1 MGSPKNRHVVIG
13 TDTFVVDEDA
23 DVPFRHIFD
32 SVMVP
37 RVEISGVPGAINLQR
52 DIWLWNMSEFT
63 GGEGRL
69 VFDSGDPLGP
79 PTYAKS
85 DGGIDTRI
93 PGEFSLH
100 PDEKLVNNETG
111 GGSAPTSTLWDD
123 TGDWTTVNGTPNLS
137 AGPNGQ
143 QARLSPADEVR
154 APARTP
160 GLGPTITVDAR
171 IVNTRATKSNKKVDW
186 RFQIWNNTDSL
197 VVTSATGSLKD
208 QEKVTASLSFTP
220 AAGKTYHYRV
230 RNTDGGS
237 GVTIDLKSIK
247 ESSFATAP
255 TSPNDMRD
263 LRLGIEDD
271 IWGCVYDGTNT
282 DILRWNFGTGLWD
295 QIVGNMNASEPRGL
309 TGSDRYMY
317 TLQSNGRIYR
327 INGSGATLY
336 ANDPTTAGLT
346 GAANFGEPLGI
357 CVAANKLYALY
368 QQALLELTLDKTTG
382 LPLSAGVDYVVAAA
396 PGLFYNELS
405 PDTTAR
411 QHMCAMSDGIR
422 FFTNVRGE
430 QATIYEYATSGAVLT
445 PTHMLPLGYVI
456 TAVRHYANITF
467 IGATYTNKAALP
479 AEKRA
484 AVFYISADNLLRA
497 LGVLRFD
504 DTNSQPIA
512 YISAYGDD
520 VYFLQGKRIWRYD
533 AGAGGLTLENEISG
547 ADETKVRAIARMD
560 KKFWVAVQG
569 QGTFVADD
577 SYSSVMAYLT
587 GPLWDFDLTDLE
599 KTLLGFEVIT
609 APLPANT
616 MWRIEYRLDEDDAWT
631 QAGADVTTAGSVKTR
646 LTVSTPADTKQF
658 RTITWRCGLASIDG
672 VDTPRIRSITT
683 RVYIL
688 DYEESFDLTIRMDDD
703 TSTNRLQ
710 REQVSG
716 RKKAQRLLAYK
727 SAKDLV
733 DFKDYYSLNA
743 LKNPH
748 GFDAH
753 VVVIEDPFQELAEMG
768 QSSIR
773 LKLKVIS

>member
-1 MGSPKNRHVVIG
+1 VASQKNRHIVIG

-52 DIWLWNMSEFT
+52 DVWLWNFSEFA

-69 VFDSGDPLGP
+69 VFDSGDPVGP

-100 PDEKLVNNETG
+100 PDERLVNNETG
-111 GGSAPTSTLWDD
+111 GGSAPTVTTWDQSS
-123 TGDWTTVNGTPNLS
+123 DWTTVNGSPDLS
-137 AGPNGQ
+137 AGPTGDH
-143 QARLSPADEVR
+143 ARLSPADEVR
-154 APARTP
+154 APPRTP
-160 GLGPTITVDAR
+160 GAGPTLTVDAR
-171 IVNTRATKSNKKVDW
+171 IVMTRATASNKKVDY
-186 RFQIWNNTDSL
+186 RFQIWNNTDST
-197 VVTSATGSLKD
+197 VAASGTGQLKD
-208 QEKVTASLSFTP
+208 QEKVTVSLSYTP
-220 AAGKTYHYRV
+220 VAGKTYHYRV

-237 GVTIDLKSIK
+237 GVTIDLKSVK
-247 ESSFATAP
+247 ESNFATAP
-255 TSPNDMRD
+255 TSPNDCRD
-263 LRLGIEDD
+263 LRLGIQDD
-271 IWGCVYDGTNT
+271 IWAAVYDGTNT
-282 DILRWNFGTGLWD
+282 DILRWNFGSDLWD
-295 QIVGNMNASEPRGL
+295 QIVGNMNASEPRAM

-317 TLQSNGRIYR
+317 TLQDNGRIYR
-327 INGSGATLY
+327 INGAGATHY
-336 ANDPTTAGLT
+336 AADPATAGFT
-346 GAANFGEPLGI
+346 GSYGEELGI
-357 CVAANKLYALY
+357 CVANNKLYALY
-368 QQALLELTLDKTTG
+368 QQGLFELTLDLTAG
-382 LPLSAGVDYVVAAA
+382 LPVSAGADYQEVVT
-396 PGLFYNELS
+396 PGLFYSELS

-411 QHMCAMSDGIR
+411 QHICAMSSGVR

-430 QATIYEYATSGAVLT
+430 QATIWEYSTTNGLS

-467 IGATYTNKAALP
+467 IAATYTNQAALP

-484 AVFYISADNLLRA
+484 AIFYISADNLMRG

-504 DTNSQPIA
+504 DTNSQPVA

-533 AGAGGLTLENEISG
+533 TGAGGLTLENEMSA
-547 ADETKVRAIARMD
+547 ADETKTRAMARMD
-560 KKFWVAVQG
+560 KKFWVAVEG

-577 SYSSVMAYLT
+577 VYSTSMAYLT
-587 GPLWDFDLTDLE
+587 SPLWDFDLTDLE
-599 KTLLGFEVIT
+599 KVLLGFEVIT
-609 APLPANT
+609 APLPSNT
-616 MWRIEYRLDEDDAWT
+616 LWTIEYRLDEDEAWT
-631 QAGADVTTAGSVKTR
+631 SAGEVTTAGSVKTR
-646 LTVSTPADTKQF
+646 LTVSTPADTKKF

-683 RVYIL
+683 RVYVL
-688 DYEESFDLTIRMDDD
+688 DYEESFDVTIRMDDD
-703 TSTNRLQ
+703 DSTNRLQ
-710 REQVSG
+710 REQISG

-743 LKNPH
+743 MKNPH
-748 GFDAH
+748 GHDDY
-753 VVVIEDPFQELAEMG
+753 VVVLEDPFQELAAMG
-768 QSSIR
+768 NSSIR
-773 LKLKVIS
+773 LKLKVVS